1 MIMKIDTRLLD
12 QFGSI
17 ITLVIVG
24 GMIIIVGRFLFSKNT
39 IGAIFSIFICGA
51 CLWAVNNL
59 NSFMK
64 FINNVIA
71 FIGGVFGG

>member
-1 MIMKIDTRLLD
+1 MFMKIDTRLLD

-24 GMIIIVGRFLFSKNT
+24 GMIITVGRFLFSKNN
-39 IGAIFSIFICGA
+39 IGGIVSILICG
-51 CLWAVNNL
+51 CLLWAVNSL
-59 NSFMK
+59 NSFMG
-64 FINNVIA
+64 FINNMIA